1 MNIKIQYIL
10 DNDPLI
16 KRYLKEHS
24 NYYKNIIRNPYFINE
39 IINMMRDEY
48 HLTLP
53 DKLDKI
59 KNNLSFVNT
68 FIDVLK

>member
-10 DNDPLI
+10 NSNILL
-16 KRYLKEHS
+16 KRYLREHS
-24 NYYKNIIRNPYFINE
+24 FYYKNIIRNPNFINDLTE
-39 IINMMRDEY
+39 LMKNEY

-59 KNNLSFVNT
+59 KNNISLINT
-68 FIDVLK
+68 FMDVLK

>member
-1 MNIKIQYIL
+1 MNINIQYIL
-10 DNDPLI
+10 NNDILL
-16 KRYLKEHS
+16 KRYLREHS
-24 NYYKNIIRNPYFINE
+24 SYYKNIIRNPSFINE
-39 IINMMRDEY
+39 LYLLMKKEY

-59 KNNLSFVNT
+59 KDNISLVNT